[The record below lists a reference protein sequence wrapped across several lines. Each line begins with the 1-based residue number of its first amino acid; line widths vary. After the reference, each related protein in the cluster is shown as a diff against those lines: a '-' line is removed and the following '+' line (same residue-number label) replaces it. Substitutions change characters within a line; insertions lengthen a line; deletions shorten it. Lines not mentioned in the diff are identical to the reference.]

1 MKLKGIAI
9 ILMTVLSASHLS
21 SQNKLNSSANKSDKM
36 QWWSDARF
44 GMFIHYGVYAQWGGV
59 YHGHKMNK
67 GGAEWIMNRSK
78 IHVKEYKDSALHF
91 NPTKYDAEAW
101 VKMAIDAGMKYIVMT
116 SKHHDGFAMFESK
129 ASDWN
134 IVKATAY
141 KKDFLTPL
149 AIACRKYN
157 MKLGFYY
164 SQAQDWTNPGGAVGR
179 KVAIEGWNN
188 PDSARID
195 KYTAEHRGHWEP
207 IQTSRTQAQYFD
219 DVAIPQ
225 IKELLANYGDIAIL
239 WWDTPVDMTDD
250 MANKVQEILK
260 KYPYVITNDRLKRP
274 NFAGDFNTPEQRI
287 PKWDELDNNNWEACM
302 TMNGSWGY
310 KSYDDK
316 WKSTETLVRNLIDIA
331 SKNGNFLLNIGPKA
345 DGTFPQESIDR
356 LKQIGDWMRLN
367 GESIYGT
374 NGSPFSELSWGRCTQ
389 KPVKGNTILYFSIF
403 NRPTDGKIMIEN
415 LKNKVLSCELL
426 ETKSKLDNHLNNG
439 ALEIILPE
447 KLPNQIATVVKV
459 VVSGEIKKLEGEN
472 NKKMKSGAL
481 D

>member
-1 MKLKGIAI
+1 MKSKI
-9 ILMTVLSASHLS
+9 ILLFLTIALALNA
-21 SQNKLNSSANKSDKM
+21 QNQKM

-44 GMFIHYGVYAQWGGV
+44 GMFIHFGVYAQWGGM

-78 IHVKEYKDSALHF
+78 IPVLEYKDSALHF
-91 NPTKYDAEAW
+91 NPSKYDAEAW
-101 VKMAIDAGMKYIVMT
+101 VKMAKDAGMKYIVIT
-116 SKHHDGFAMFESK
+116 SKHHDGFAMFDSK

-134 IVKATAY
+134 IVQATAY

-149 AIACRKYN
+149 ANACRKYN

-164 SQAQDWTNPGGAVGR
+164 SQAQDWTNPGGAVGI
-179 KVAIEGWNN
+179 KKAIEGWSN

-207 IQTSRTQAQYFD
+207 IQTSKTQAQYFE

-250 MANKVQEILK
+250 MANKVTEILK
-260 KYPYVITNDRLKRP
+260 KYPNVITNDRLKRP
-274 NFAGDFNTPEQRI
+274 NFPGDFITPEQHI
-287 PKWDELDNNNWEACM
+287 PKANEVDKTLWETCM

-331 SKNGNFLLNIGPKA
+331 SKNGNFLLNIGPKP
-345 DGTFPQESIDR
+345 DGTFPKESIDR
-356 LKQIGDWMRLN
+356 LKQIGEWMKLN
-367 GESIYGT
+367 GEAIYGT
-374 NGSPFSELSWGRCTQ
+374 NGSPLAELSWGRCTQ
-389 KPVKGNTILYFSIF
+389 KSLNDNTILYLSVFDW
-403 NRPTDGKIMIEN
+403 PKGGKLAVQN
-415 LKNKVLSCELL
+415 FRYKVVSCKLL
-426 ETKSKLDNHLNNG
+426 ETNKKLKFNLNNNDLQIDVP
-439 ALEIILPE
+439 A
-447 KLPNQIATVVKV
+447 KMPNPIATVIKL
-459 VVSGEIKKLEGEN
+459 EIKGKINLN
-472 NKKMKSGAL
+472 NSNKSLKMKTGEL

>member
-1 MKLKGIAI
+1 MKSKI
-9 ILMTVLSASHLS
+9 IFLLLSVSLVLNA
-21 SQNKLNSSANKSDKM
+21 QNQKM
-36 QWWSDARF
+36 QWWSEARF
-44 GMFIHYGVYAQWGGV
+44 GMFIHFGVYAQWGGM

-78 IHVKEYKDSALHF
+78 IPVQEYKDSVKSF
-91 NPTKYDAEAW
+91 NPSKYDAEAW
-101 VKMAIDAGMKYIVMT
+101 VKMAKDAGMKYIVIT
-116 SKHHDGFAMFESK
+116 SKHHDGFAMFDSK

-134 IVKATAY
+134 IVQATAY

-149 AIACRKYN
+149 ANACRKYN

-164 SQAQDWTNPGGAVGR
+164 SQAQDWTNPGGAVGI
-179 KVAIEGWNN
+179 KKAIEGWSN

-207 IQTSRTQAQYFD
+207 IQTLKSQAQYFD

-225 IKELLANYGDIAIL
+225 IKELLANYGDISIL

-250 MANKVQEILK
+250 MATKVTEILK
-260 KYPYVITNDRLKRP
+260 KYPNVITNDRLKRP
-274 NFAGDFNTPEQRI
+274 NFPGDFKTPEQRI
-287 PKWDELDNNNWEACM
+287 PKWDELDNNNWETCM

-316 WKSTETLVRNLIDIA
+316 WKSTETLVRNLLDVA

-345 DGTFPQESIDR
+345 DGTFPQESIDH
-356 LKQIGDWMRLN
+356 LKQMGDWMKIN
-367 GESIYGT
+367 GEAIYGT
-374 NGSPFSELSWGRCTQ
+374 NGSPFAELSWGRCTQ
-389 KPVKGNTILYFSIF
+389 KPLKGNTILYLSVFD
-403 NRPTDGKIMIEN
+403 RPTDGKLLLNDFE
-415 LKNKVLSCELL
+415 NKVLSCELL
-426 ETKSKLDNHLNNG
+426 DGKTKLNYTLNNKM
-439 ALEIILPE
+439 LEISLPD
-447 KLPNQIATVVKV
+447 KLSNPIATVVKV
-459 VVSGEIKKLEGEN
+459 VIKGEIKKPDSEN